1 MTISTLRRNLEDGV
15 YGPMVAPNYQ
25 DYPSEPLFPRI
36 KDLLDRKTDEEIMRL
51 LPKYRARMA
60 RYQRTSVTSYRQAV
74 ERWKANIEAGHQ
86 RLREDLEAV
95 AGRPEVADVFLKA
108 CGFDRLAEVEGAT
121 EERKVLQDIVARACS
136 ILIVL
141 ERMRRTHGWVEDTQI

>member
-15 YGPMVAPNYQ
+15 YGPMEPPNYQ

-36 KDLLDRKTDEEIMRL
+36 KDLLERKTDEEIMGL
-51 LPKYRARMA
+51 LPKYRARME
-60 RYQRTSVTSYRQAV
+60 RYRRGTYRQAV
-74 ERWKANIEAGHQ
+74 EAWRASIEAGHR
-86 RLREDLEAV
+86 RLREDLEAL

-108 CGFDRLAEVEGAT
+108 CGFDRLGVVEDAP
-121 EERKVLQDIVARACS
+121 EERRVLRDIVERARS

-141 ERMRRTHGWVEDTQI
+141 ERMRRTHGWVGDTQI